1 MADLLVFTEKGMYCP
16 QADVYIDPWKPVSKA
31 LITHA
36 HSDHAR
42 SGHKQY
48 LSTIDSIP
56 VLKHRLGSFIKI
68 QGLAYGESITINQ
81 VKISFHPAG
90 HIIGSAQIRLEYKGE
105 IWVASGDYKTENDGL
120 SGQFESVKCH
130 TFITESTF
138 GLPSF
143 KWKPQQT
150 VYQEINDW
158 WQSNKEMGRTSII
171 SAYSLGKAQRILS
184 NLNLEIGPIYAHGA
198 IENTNEVLRSQG
210 FDIPISP
217 KVENGSKSD
226 IYKGAMIIAPPSSIG
241 TAWTKKFGDYEEAIV
256 SGWMNVRGIK
266 RRRNAERGF
275 VLSDHAD
282 WIGLND
288 AIKDTGAHQIF
299 VTHGYTEIFA
309 QWLCG
314 QGYDAKAV
322 KTAFTGDEEV
332 DTNTESV

>member
-1 MADLLVFTEKGMYCP
+1 MADLLVFTDKGIYCP
-16 QADVYIDPWKPVSKA
+16 QADVYIDPWKPVNKA

-42 SGHKQY
+42 SGHKEY
-48 LSTIDSIP
+48 LATLDSVP

-68 QGLAYGESITINQ
+68 QGLAYGENITINQ
-81 VKISFHPAG
+81 VQISFHPAG
-90 HIIGSAQIRLEYKGE
+90 HIIGSAQIRLAYKGE
-105 IWVASGDYKTENDGL
+105 IWVASGDYKVENDGL
-120 SGQFESVKCH
+120 SGQFQPVKCH
-130 TFITESTF
+130 SLITESTF

-143 KWKPQQT
+143 KWKPQEQ

-158 WQSNKEMGRTSII
+158 WQINKDLGRTSII
-171 SAYSLGKAQRILS
+171 SAYSLGKAQRILN
-184 NLNLEIGPIYAHGA
+184 NLNTDIGPIYAHAA
-198 IENTNEVLRSQG
+198 IENTNEVLRNQG
-210 FDIPISP
+210 FNIQASAKI
-217 KVENGSKSD
+217 ENSGKSD
-226 IYKGAMIIAPPSSIG
+226 KYKGAMIVAPPSAIG
-241 TAWTKKFGDYEEAIV
+241 SAWTKKFGDYEEAIV

-282 WIGLND
+282 WPGLNS
-288 AIKDTGAHQIF
+288 AIKETGAQQIF

-309 QWLCG
+309 QWLCE

-332 DTNTESV
+332 DLNTETV

>member
-1 MADLLVFTEKGMYCP
+1 MADLLIFTDKGIYCP
-16 QADVYIDPWKPVSKA
+16 QADVYIDPWKPVNKA

-48 LSTIDSIP
+48 LATKDSVP

-68 QGLAYGESITINQ
+68 QGLDYGENITINQ
-81 VKISFHPAG
+81 VHISFHPAG

-105 IWVASGDYKTENDGL
+105 IWVASGDYKVENDGI
-120 SGQFESVKCH
+120 SGVFQPVKCH

-143 KWKPQQT
+143 KWKPQEL

-158 WQSNKEMGRTSII
+158 WQTNKDLGRTSII
-171 SAYSLGKAQRILS
+171 SAYSLGKAQRVIN
-184 NLNLEIGPIYAHGA
+184 NLNTDIAPIFAHAA
-198 IENTNEVLRSQG
+198 IENTNEVLRNQG
-210 FDIPISP
+210 FNIEVSP
-217 KVENGSKSD
+217 KVENSGKSD
-226 IYKGAMIIAPPSSIG
+226 KYKGAMIIAPPSAIG
-241 TAWTKKFGDYEEAIV
+241 SAWTKKFGDYEEAIV

-282 WIGLND
+282 WPGLNS
-288 AIKDTGAHQIF
+288 AIKETGAHKIY

-309 QWLCG
+309 QWLCE

-322 KTAFTGDEEV
+322 KTAFEGDEEV
-332 DTNTESV
+332 DLNTESV

>member
-1 MADLLVFTEKGMYCP
+1 M
-16 QADVYIDPWKPVSKA
+16 YIDPWKPVNKA

-48 LSTIDSIP
+48 LATKDSVP

-68 QGLAYGESITINQ
+68 QGLDYGENITINQ
-81 VKISFHPAG
+81 VHISFHPAG

-105 IWVASGDYKTENDGL
+105 IWVASGDYKVENDGI
-120 SGQFESVKCH
+120 SGVF
-130 TFITESTF
+130 
-138 GLPSF
+138 
-143 KWKPQQT
+143 PQEL

-158 WQSNKEMGRTSII
+158 WQTNKDLGRTSII
-171 SAYSLGKAQRILS
+171 SAYSLGKAQRVIN
-184 NLNLEIGPIYAHGA
+184 NLNTDIAPIFAHAA
-198 IENTNEVLRSQG
+198 IENTNEVLRNQG
-210 FDIPISP
+210 FNIEVSP
-217 KVENGSKSD
+217 KVENSGKSD
-226 IYKGAMIIAPPSSIG
+226 KYKGAMIIAPPSAIG
-241 TAWTKKFGDYEEAIV
+241 SAWTKKFGDYEEAIV

-282 WIGLND
+282 WPGLNS
-288 AIKDTGAHQIF
+288 AIKETGAHKIY

-309 QWLCG
+309 QWLCE

-322 KTAFTGDEEV
+322 KTAFVGDEEV
-332 DTNTESV
+332 DLNTESV